1 MGQRHQLFAVA
12 KVSGRYRV
20 LAAVHHQCLF
30 EEEVV
35 ECCLQTLY
43 LLQHNASLLRQDL
56 QVANETNWDSIKPP
70 PRLFASGEPTV
81 QRVREVREVELALS
95 TQFPMIATCL
105 MTGAA
110 RHRGGFYPVRLFPIT
125 HSLKVFDND
134 DGYSIFDVTDPEH
147 PRYCNLLKKDS
158 YVLRKGETEHV
169 QSMAPLEARQYLACY
184 RAYLGNAGGDD
195 DWSSR
200 VAKAYAQLE
209 TDSVIC
215 DLQGFSLIDADA
227 LAETW
232 PYETF
237 KTPSADVAELS
248 EGHEP
253 AHEDARIE
261 SLREKAFSRLFSQA
275 VEDEDGGLSW
285 LADAEKLSDFTESAL
300 DYFRLVPGALDCKGG
315 PKLLG
320 RILQG
325 RRNVDLSGFVRLTS
339 EQLLQIVTELQNSSN
354 KIRLTLPCL
363 NSTPEDVSQLAH
375 APKIV
380 NICFGTTEGLEL
392 KSLIEA
398 ASGARLEYIAHPEM
412 YKTALTAV
420 NENYEHL
427 PQITNV
433 SIGKMLRGPSLCQA
447 VWIAA
452 NTLRRRENESE
463 SSTEYGIFRQESSG
477 AQPDRLASGSVA
489 WAGYFAS
496 TSESCGKRG
505 HFAAIG
511 QSYLPEQHNIVPLPL
526 HDMPMPPQELIPRL
540 YTTFA
545 VEVLPARVT
554 TRYDNLS
561 FKIAMSLSLQEDWRV
576 TPLPAALL
584 DSYAAKWS
592 RANDETP
599 LVKPIVAGEWTM
611 LVCQE
616 RNTDG
621 YDVEASTVH
630 HCFVSRDQEGN
641 LICRT
646 LKEFL
651 ELVPPIYKH
660 QKDRLDAAKLTSRLR
675 HSTICELA
683 VGDCDIEEAE
693 EAIKATEM
701 YNDCIETWYRD
712 RQREQSAAPRTETA
726 SAADG

>member
-1 MGQRHQLFAVA
+1 
-12 KVSGRYRV
+12 
-20 LAAVHHQCLF
+20 
-30 EEEVV
+30 
-35 ECCLQTLY
+35 
-43 LLQHNASLLRQDL
+43 
-56 QVANETNWDSIKPP
+56 
-70 PRLFASGEPTV
+70 
-81 QRVREVREVELALS
+81 
-95 TQFPMIATCL
+95 MIATCL
-105 MTGAA
+105 MIGAA
-110 RHRGGFYPVRLFPIT
+110 RYRGGFYPVRLFPIT
-125 HSLKVFDND
+125 YSLKFFDND

-169 QSMAPLEARQYLACY
+169 QSMTPLEARQYVACY

-195 DWSSR
+195 EWSSR

-209 TDSVIC
+209 TDSNIRN
-215 DLQGFSLIDADA
+215 LQEFSLIDADA

-248 EGHEP
+248 EGHESAP
-253 AHEDARIE
+253 EDARIE
-261 SLREKAFSRLFSQA
+261 SLREKAFSRVFSQA
-275 VEDEDGGLSW
+275 VEDEHGGLSW
-285 LADAEKLSDFTESAL
+285 LADAEKLPDFTESAF

-320 RILQG
+320 RILQD
-325 RRNVDLSGFVRLTS
+325 REDVDLSGFVRLKS
-339 EQLLQIVTELQNSSN
+339 EQLLQIVTELQHSSK
-354 KIRLTLPCL
+354 KIRLTLPGL
-363 NSTPEDVSQLAH
+363 KLTPEDVSQVAH
-375 APKIV
+375 APNIV
-380 NICFGTTEGLEL
+380 DLCFGTTEGLEL

-398 ASGARLEYIAHPEM
+398 ASGARLEYISHPEM
-412 YKTALTAV
+412 YKTALTAA
-420 NENYEHL
+420 NENYEYL
-427 PQITNV
+427 PRIASAPT
-433 SIGKMLRGPSLCQA
+433 GKVLQGPFLCQA

-452 NTLRRRENESE
+452 NTLRRREAGSE
-463 SSTEYGIFRQESSG
+463 TSPEYGTFRQESSG

-511 QSYLPEQHNIVPLPL
+511 QESLPKQHNIVPLPL
-526 HDMPMPPQELIPRL
+526 HDTPMPPQELIPRL

-545 VEVLPARVT
+545 NEILPAHIT
-554 TRYDNLS
+554 TLYDNLS
-561 FKIAMSLSLQEDWRV
+561 FKIAMSLSLQGDWRV

-592 RANDETP
+592 RPEDTP

-630 HCFVSRDQEGN
+630 HCFVTRDQEGN

-651 ELVPPIYKH
+651 KLVPAIYEH
-660 QKDRLDAAKLTSRLR
+660 QKDLLDAAKLTSKLR
-675 HSTICELA
+675 RSTVRETAI
-683 VGDCDIEEAE
+683 GDCDIEEAE
-693 EAIKATEM
+693 EAIKAMEM
-701 YNDCIETWYRD
+701 YNDCIETWVRD
-712 RQREQSAAPRTETA
+712 RHHEQSAAPRTETA
-726 SAADG
+726 SAVDRPRVFRSCR